1 LITNNLS
8 IDKKWA
14 AISILIF
21 IVIIIMVG
29 IIVNSYTQISVSLDD
44 ASFHSIQ
51 LRAFS
56 LSTLLSLGLN
66 TLSGSWLGAAFDL
79 IDEINLNLEFG
90 ISNNGFLPVYIPD
103 LTYDLS
109 VNGVHVGQGYSEID
123 TTINPGQT
131 RQVYALQ
138 NFQKT
143 GLLPAATSIVEND
156 GIIDLRVSGT
166 AHFELFG
173 LSIPIPFES
182 SKQVSIIDE
191 IRNRLN
197 IEIQS

>member
-8 IDKKWA
+8 IDKKWG
-14 AISILIF
+14 AIGILIF
-21 IVIIIMVG
+21 IVIISIVG
-29 IIVNSYTQISVSLDD
+29 IIANSYTQISVSLDD

-66 TLSGSWLGAAFDL
+66 TLSGNWLGAAFDL

>member
-1 LITNNLS
+1 MITNNLS
-8 IDKKWA
+8 IDKKWG
-14 AISILIF
+14 AIGILIF
-21 IVIIIMVG
+21 IVIISIVG
-29 IIVNSYTQISVSLDD
+29 IIANSYTQISVSLDD

-66 TLSGSWLGAAFDL
+66 TLSGNWLGAAFDL

>member
-14 AISILIF
+14 AIGILIF
-21 IVIIIMVG
+21 IVIFIIVG
-29 IIVNSYTQISVSLDD
+29 IIANSYAQISVSLGD

-56 LSTLLSLGLN
+56 LTTLLSLGLN
-66 TLSGSWLGAAFDL
+66 TLSGNWLGAAFDL

-109 VNGVHVGQGYSEID
+109 VNGAHVGQGYSEID
-123 TTINPGQT
+123 TTINPGQSG
-131 RQVYALQ
+131 QVYALQ

-143 GLLPAATSIVEND
+143 GLLPAATSIVDND

-191 IRNRLN
+191 IRNRIN